1 MYKLAFARLPSEGEK
16 KIALDFLTESASTED
31 GGSIPVVTWADFAHS
46 LINTKEF
53 IFLP

>member
-1 MYKLAFARLPSEGEK
+1 MVRLAFARLPSEGEK
-16 KIALDFLTESASTED
+16 KIAMDFLTESASTNE
-31 GGSIPVVTWADFAHS
+31 GGRIPVAAWADFAHS